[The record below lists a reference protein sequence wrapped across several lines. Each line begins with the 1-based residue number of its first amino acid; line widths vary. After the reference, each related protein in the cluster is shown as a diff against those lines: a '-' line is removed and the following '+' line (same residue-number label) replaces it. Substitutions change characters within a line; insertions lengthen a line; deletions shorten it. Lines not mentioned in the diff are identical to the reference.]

1 MADQVIAPIIPNLG
15 AQSEAISGSQGVIFT
30 ATDRQVIK
38 ERSGEV
44 DSTKTFKEL
53 FLKHDLTPKVENEQ
67 STVNP
72 EMDLEAMESRR
83 RAHRRM
89 LKYSAVSTPHEHV
102 ELSGQ
107 VQEEAV
113 AMTPPEVSIGVSNQS
128 PVTSQQSLVTDNEAP
143 VDKREVKVTR
153 EAEDYD
159 RIAAEQKQLNNIMS
173 RIQELNFK
181 RVLCDNEAE
190 FEKLSDEIKQATL
203 AASQPEAHSYL
214 EAKVDAITKTTA
226 EYKLKVL
233 QSLESIN
240 YDEHDKNVKWLNK
253 MAVKYGRTA

>member
-1 MADQVIAPIIPNLG
+1 MAPIIPNLG
-15 AQSEAISGSQGVIFT
+15 AQSEAISGSQGAIFT

-44 DSTKTFKEL
+44 DPTKTFKEL
-53 FLKHDLTPKVENEQ
+53 FLKRDLTPKVENEQ

-72 EMDLEAMESRR
+72 EMDLKAMESRR
-83 RAHRRM
+83 RAHRRL
-89 LKYSAVSTPHEHV
+89 LKYSAITAPHEHV
-102 ELSGQ
+102 EISGQ
-107 VQEEAV
+107 AEEAAAL
-113 AMTPPEVSIGVSNQS
+113 AMTPPEVSLGAETTVAALPS
-128 PVTSQQSLVTDNEAP
+128 
-143 VDKREVKVTR
+143 REIKVTR

-159 RIAAEQKQLNNIMS
+159 RIAAEQKELNHLLS
-173 RIQELNFK
+173 RIKEFNFK

-203 AASQPEAHSYL
+203 AASQPEARSYL
-214 EAKVDAITKTTA
+214 EAKLDAITKTTA

-253 MAVKYGRTA
+253 MVAKYGGTA

>member
-15 AQSEAISGSQGVIFT
+15 AQSEAISGSQGAIFT

-44 DSTKTFKEL
+44 DPAKTFKEL
-53 FLKHDLTPKVENEQ
+53 FLKRDLTPKVENEQ

-72 EMDLEAMESRR
+72 EMDLEAMESRQ

-89 LKYSAVSTPHEHV
+89 LKYSAITAPHEHV

-113 AMTPPEVSIGVSNQS
+113 AMTPPEVTIGASNRSPGISNQ
-128 PVTSQQSLVTDNEAP
+128 PPITNDKAH
-143 VDKREVKVTR
+143 VDKREIKVPR

-190 FEKLSDEIKQATL
+190 FEKLSEEIKQSTL
-203 AASQPEAHSYL
+203 AASQPEARSYL

-253 MAVKYGRTA
+253 MTAKYSEKG